1 MYIIYAFN
9 FISLQTYKWTTFD
22 KFVEEEN
29 KVWCIQPNVEN
40 LKLGFCSCP
49 FYAKNYKCKHLTTT
63 LRLEGCSIPLTA
75 KQIPLGQKRKRGA
88 PRKSA
93 PALIRQ

>member
-1 MYIIYAFN
+1 MYIIYAFG

-40 LKLGFCSCP
+40 WKLGFCSCP

>member
-29 KVWCIQPNVEN
+29 NVWCIQPNVEN
-40 LKLGFCSCP
+40 WKLGFCSCP

-63 LRLEGCSIPLTA
+63 LRIEGCSIPLTA

>member
-1 MYIIYAFN
+1 MKKHVGR
-9 FISLQTYKWTTFD
+9 KWTTFD
-22 KFVEEEN
+22 KFIEEEN

-40 LKLGFCSCP
+40 WKLGFCSCP
-49 FYAKNYKCKHLTTT
+49 FYAENYKCKHLTAISAT

-75 KQIPLGQKRKRGA
+75 KQMPLGQKKKRGA